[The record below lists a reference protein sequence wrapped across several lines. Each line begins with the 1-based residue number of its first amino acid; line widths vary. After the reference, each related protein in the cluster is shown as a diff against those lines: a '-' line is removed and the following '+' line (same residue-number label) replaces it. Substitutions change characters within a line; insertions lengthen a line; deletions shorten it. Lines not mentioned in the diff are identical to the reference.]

1 MEEGFDGDAGAVG
14 AETFVVLAVTFFLG
28 VSGIEAGDT
37 VEVVAAVFAQGVTEG
52 EAEVAPGGIVAGDVF
67 SDSLD
72 ALGDDF
78 DVVFGEG
85 GSGCGLRC
93 MLGSELTLGFG
104 PFFWIECLFHYLVA
118 YLGFR

>member
-14 AETFVVLAVTFFLG
+14 AETFVVLAVTFVLG

-37 VEVVAAVFAQGVTEG
+37 VEVVAAVFAQGITEG
-52 EAEVAPGGIVAGDVF
+52 EAEVAPGGIGAGDVF

-78 DVVFGEG
+78 DVVFGG
-85 GSGCGLRC
+85 RFGLWAAVYAGKRADSGVRPIL
-93 MLGSELTLGFG
+93 LD
-104 PFFWIECLFHYLVA
+104 
-118 YLGFR
+118 

>member
-14 AETFVVLAVTFFLG
+14 AEAFVVLAVTFFLG

-37 VEVVAAVFAQGVTEG
+37 VEVVAAVFAQGVTES

-78 DVVFGEG
+78 DVVFGG
-85 GSGCGLRC
+85 VGLWAAVYAGKRADSGVRPIL
-93 MLGSELTLGFG
+93 LD
-104 PFFWIECLFHYLVA
+104 
-118 YLGFR
+118 